1 MILAHDSQTSTSN
14 QGDTRM
20 ADRGGRTSRRAFL
33 QAAGSTLVLV
43 AAPRRA
49 AAQAALI
56 KLGTLT
62 PLTGAGG
69 SYGPSMRKAMEFV
82 AQEVNAAGGVL
93 GRPLQLASEDDQTNP
108 EAAVRAARKLIDVDK
123 VAAIMGTWASAVT
136 TAVAP
141 LCWESKTFLTTVSGS
156 DTITQ
161 LPHQGYLIRTQPNTN
176 LQIGKLAEFLIS
188 LKVKRVF
195 VLAAQTPFALPSQKR
210 LQELLPK
217 GGSELVGAVIYD
229 RDKTTF
235 RSEIDQALRAKPDMI
250 YLNGYTPDCTILVKE
265 LFKAGYTGAKVA
277 QGYAVNQK
285 LLDSVPAEVTDG
297 TYTATPSP
305 AVDSTGYK
313 RLAAFL
319 GSGDLDPY
327 SCQCHD
333 QISLVA
339 LAIARAKGEATGTTI
354 RDTVRKIAQGGGARV
369 DSAVQGLKLLA
380 QGKEINF
387 EGASGPC
394 DFTDIGDILD
404 CKIRFDQ
411 AQGAKFKVVK
421 LI

>member
-1 MILAHDSQTSTSN
+1 MR
-14 QGDTRM
+14 TRL
-20 ADRGGRTSRRAFL
+20 SRRDL
-33 QAAGSTLVLV
+33 LAGS
-43 AAPRRA
+43 A
-49 AAQAALI
+49 AALAVTALPRTLGAQSAPI

-69 SYGPSMRKAMEFV
+69 SYGPSMRKAMEYV

-93 GRPLQLASEDDQTNP
+93 GRQVQLVSEDDQTNP

-123 VAAIMGTWASAVT
+123 VTAVMGTWASAVT

-156 DTITQ
+156 DTITL

-176 LQIGKLAEFLIS
+176 LQIGKLGEFLVS
-188 LKVKRVF
+188 LKVKKVF
-195 VLAAQTPFALPSQKR
+195 VLAAQTPFALPSQNR
-210 LQELLPK
+210 LKEILPK
-217 GGSELVGAVIYD
+217 GGSELVGGVIYD
-229 RDKTTF
+229 KDKTTF
-235 RSEIDQALRAKPDMI
+235 RSEIDQALRTKPDMI
-250 YLNGYTPDCTILVKE
+250 YLNGYTPDVTIVMKE
-265 LFKAGYTGAKVA
+265 LYKAGYTGAKVA

-285 LLDSVPAEVTDG
+285 LLDSMPAEVSDG

-305 AVDSTGYK
+305 AVDSAGYK
-313 RLAAFL
+313 RLAKFL
-319 GSGDLDPY
+319 GASDLDPY

-333 QISLVA
+333 HISLVA
-339 LAIARAKGEATGTTI
+339 LAIARAKGEATGTTV
-354 RDTVRKIAQGGGARV
+354 RDTVRKISQGSGTKV
-369 DSAVQGLKLLA
+369 DSAVDGLKLLA

-404 CKIRFDQ
+404 CQIRFEQ
-411 AQGAKFKVVK
+411 AKGGKLAFVK
-421 LI
+421 MI

>member
-1 MILAHDSQTSTSN
+1 MPHRRARL
-14 QGDTRM
+14 
-20 ADRGGRTSRRAFL
+20 SRRAFL
-33 QAAGSTLVLV
+33 QAAGSTLAL
-43 AAPRRA
+43 AALPDPVT
-49 AAQAALI
+49 AQAAPI

-93 GRPLQLASEDDQTNP
+93 GRPLQLVSEDDQTNP

-176 LQIGKLAEFLIS
+176 LQIGKLGDFLIS

-217 GGSELVGAVIYD
+217 GGAELVGAVIYD
-229 RDKTTF
+229 KDKTTF
-235 RSEIDQALRAKPDMI
+235 RSEIDQTLRAKPDMI
-250 YLNGYTPDCTILVKE
+250 SLNGYTPDCTVLLKE

-285 LLDSVPAEVTDG
+285 LLDSIPAEVSDG

-305 AVDSTGYK
+305 AVDSAGYK

-319 GSGDLDPY
+319 GASDLDPY

-333 QISLVA
+333 QISLVV
-339 LAIARAKGEATGTTI
+339 LAIAKAKGEATGTAI
-354 RDTVRKIAQGGGARV
+354 RDTVRKIAQGGGAKV
-369 DSAVQGLKLLA
+369 DSAVAGLKLLA
-380 QGKEINF
+380 QGQEINY

-394 DFTDIGDILD
+394 DFTETGDILD

>member
-1 MILAHDSQTSTSN
+1 MPHRATPLT
-14 QGDTRM
+14 
-20 ADRGGRTSRRAFL
+20 RRALL
-33 QAAGSTLVLV
+33 QATG
-43 AAPRRA
+43 AALALAALPRA
-49 AAQAALI
+49 AAAQPAPI

-93 GRPLQLASEDDQTNP
+93 GRPIQLVSEDDQTNP
-108 EAAVRAARKLIDVDK
+108 EAAVRAARKLIDVDR

-176 LQIGKLAEFLIS
+176 LQIGKLGDFLVS

-195 VLAAQTPFALPSQKR
+195 VLAAQTPFAVPSQKR
-210 LQELLPK
+210 LTEILPR
-217 GGSELVGAVIYD
+217 GGGEVVGAVIYD
-229 RDKTTF
+229 KDKTTF

-250 YLNGYTPDCTILVKE
+250 YLNGYTPDCTVLMKE
-265 LFKAGYTGAKVA
+265 LFKAGYTGAKIA

-297 TYTATPSP
+297 TFTASPSP
-305 AVDSTGYK
+305 AVDSAGYK
-313 RLAAFL
+313 RLAQFL
-319 GSGDLDPY
+319 GSSDLDPY

-333 QISLVA
+333 HISLVA
-339 LAIARAKGEATGTTI
+339 LAIAKAGGDASGTAI
-354 RDTVRKIAQGGGARV
+354 RDAVRKISQGAGAKV
-369 DSAVQGLKLLA
+369 DSAVEGLKLLA
-380 QGKEINF
+380 QGKEINY

-404 CKIRFDQ
+404 CKIRVDQ
-411 AQGAKFKVVK
+411 AQAARFKFVK

>member
-1 MILAHDSQTSTSN
+1 M
-14 QGDTRM
+14 
-20 ADRGGRTSRRAFL
+20 
-33 QAAGSTLVLV
+33 QAAGATLVVTTLPRV
-43 AAPRRA
+43 AATQPA
-49 AAQAALI
+49 PI

-93 GRPLQLASEDDQTNP
+93 GRSIQLVSEDDQTNP

-176 LQIGKLAEFLIS
+176 LQIGKLAEFLIA

-195 VLAAQTPFALPSQKR
+195 VLAAQTPFAVPSQKR
-210 LQELLPK
+210 LTELLPR
-217 GGSELVGAVIYD
+217 GGGEVVGAVVYD
-229 RDKTTF
+229 KDKTTF
-235 RSEIDQALRAKPDMI
+235 RSEIDQALRTKPDMI
-250 YLNGYTPDCTILVKE
+250 YLNGYTPDSTVLLKE
-265 LFKAGYTGAKVA
+265 LFKAGYAGAKVA

-305 AVDSTGYK
+305 AVDSAGYK

-319 GSGDLDPY
+319 GSAELDPY

-333 QISLVA
+333 QISLVV
-339 LAIARAKGEATGTTI
+339 LAIARAKGDATGTAI
-354 RDTVRKIAQGGGARV
+354 RDTVRKIAQGSGVKV
-369 DSAVQGLKLLA
+369 DSAVQGLKQMA
-380 QGKEINF
+380 QGKEINY

-394 DFTDIGDILD
+394 DFTEIGDILD

-411 AQGAKFKVVK
+411 AQGAKFKLVK

>member
-1 MILAHDSQTSTSN
+1 M
-14 QGDTRM
+14 
-20 ADRGGRTSRRAFL
+20 
-33 QAAGSTLVLV
+33 
-43 AAPRRA
+43 
-49 AAQAALI
+49 
-56 KLGTLT
+56 
-62 PLTGAGG
+62 
-69 SYGPSMRKAMEFV
+69 
-82 AQEVNAAGGVL
+82 L
-93 GRPLQLASEDDQTNP
+93 GRPLQLVSEDDQTNP

-176 LQIGKLAEFLIS
+176 LQIGKLGDFLIS

-217 GGSELVGAVIYD
+217 GGAELVGAVIYD
-229 RDKTTF
+229 KDKTTF

-250 YLNGYTPDCTILVKE
+250 YLNGYTPDCTVLLKE

-285 LLDSVPAEVTDG
+285 LLDSVPAEVSDG

-305 AVDSTGYK
+305 PSTP
-313 RLAAFL
+313 RAT
-319 GSGDLDPY
+319 SGWPR
-327 SCQCHD
+327 SSAPA
-333 QISLVA
+333 ISIRTPA
-339 LAIARAKGEATGTTI
+339 SATI
-354 RDTVRKIAQGGGARV
+354 RSAWWCWRSRRPRARPP
-369 DSAVQGLKLLA
+369 ARRFA
-380 QGKEINF
+380 T
-387 EGASGPC
+387 PC
-394 DFTDIGDILD
+394 GRSPRAAAPRWTAPSPG
-404 CKIRFDQ
+404 
-411 AQGAKFKVVK
+411 
-421 LI
+421 

>member
-1 MILAHDSQTSTSN
+1 MRHRL
-14 QGDTRM
+14 
-20 ADRGGRTSRRAFL
+20 SRRDLLAT
-33 QAAGSTLVLV
+33 G
-43 AAPRRA
+43 A
-49 AAQAALI
+49 AAAAAAILPRPARAQQAPI

-69 SYGPSMRKAMEFV
+69 SYGPSMRRAMEYV

-93 GRPLQLASEDDQTNP
+93 GRQVQLVSEDDQTNP

-161 LPHQGYLIRTQPNTN
+161 LPHLGYLVRTQPNTN
-176 LQIGKLAEFLIS
+176 LQIGKLADFILS
-188 LKVKRVF
+188 VKSKRVF
-195 VLAAQTPFALPSQKR
+195 VLAAQTPFALPSQNR
-210 LQELLPK
+210 LKELLPK
-217 GGSELVGAVIYD
+217 GGAELVGAVIYD
-229 RDKTTF
+229 KDKTTF
-235 RSEIDQALRAKPDMI
+235 RSEIDQAIRAKPDMV
-250 YLNGYTPDCTILVKE
+250 YLNGYTPDVTIVMKE
-265 LFKAGYTGAKVA
+265 LFKAGYMGGKVA

-285 LLDSVPAEVTDG
+285 LLDSLPAEVTDG

-305 AVDSTGYK
+305 AVESAGYK
-313 RLAAFL
+313 RLAKFL
-319 GSGDLDPY
+319 GSADLDPY

-333 QISLVA
+333 HISLVV
-339 LAIARAKGEATGTTI
+339 LAIARAKGEATGTAV
-354 RDTVRKIAQGGGARV
+354 RDTVRKISQGSGAKV
-369 DSAVQGLKLLA
+369 DNAVEGLKLLA
-380 QGKEINF
+380 QGKEINY

-394 DFTDIGDILD
+394 DFTDTGDILD

-411 AQGAKFKVVK
+411 AQGAKFKFVTM
-421 LI
+421 I

>member
-1 MILAHDSQTSTSN
+1 M
-14 QGDTRM
+14 RM
-20 ADRGGRTSRRAFL
+20 FQDGVRLSRRALL
-33 QAAGSTLVLV
+33 QAAGSTLVIASLPRL
-43 AAPRRA
+43 AASQTTP
-49 AAQAALI
+49 I

-82 AQEVNAAGGVL
+82 AQEVNAAGGVR
-93 GRPLQLASEDDQTNP
+93 GRSVQLVSEDDQTNP

-123 VAAIMGTWASAVT
+123 VIAIMGTWASAVT

-161 LPHQGYLIRTQPNTN
+161 LPHQGYLIRTQPNTH
-176 LQIGKLAEFLIS
+176 LQIGKLAEFLIG
-188 LKVKRVF
+188 LKVKRLF
-195 VLAAQTPFALPSQKR
+195 VLGAQTPFAVPSQK
-210 LQELLPK
+210 LLTEQLPK
-217 GGSELVGAVIYD
+217 GGGEVVGGVVYD
-229 RDKTTF
+229 KDKTTF

-250 YLNGYTPDCTILVKE
+250 YLNGYTPDCTVLMKE
-265 LFKAGYTGAKVA
+265 LYKAGYTGAKIA

-285 LLDSVPAEVTDG
+285 LLDSVPPEVSDG

-305 AVDSTGYK
+305 AVDSSGYK

-319 GSGDLDPY
+319 GSAELDPY

-333 QISLVA
+333 QISLVV
-339 LAIARAKGEATGTTI
+339 LAIAKAHEATGTAI
-354 RDTVRKIAQGGGARV
+354 RDSVRKVSQGSGVKV
-369 DSAVQGLKLLA
+369 DSAVEGLKLLA
-380 QGKEINF
+380 QGKEINY

-411 AQGAKFKVVK
+411 AQGAKFKFVK
-421 LI
+421 MI

>member
-1 MILAHDSQTSTSN
+1 MFT
-14 QGDTRM
+14 
-20 ADRGGRTSRRAFL
+20 
-33 QAAGSTLVLV
+33 
-43 AAPRRA
+43 
-49 AAQAALI
+49 
-56 KLGTLT
+56 
-62 PLTGAGG
+62 
-69 SYGPSMRKAMEFV
+69 
-82 AQEVNAAGGVL
+82 
-93 GRPLQLASEDDQTNP
+93 
-108 EAAVRAARKLIDVDK
+108 K
-123 VAAIMGTWASAVT
+123 VPAIMGTWASAVT

-176 LQIGKLAEFLIS
+176 LQIGKLGEFLLS

-210 LQELLPK
+210 LQEILPR
-217 GGSELVGAVIYD
+217 GGAEVVGGVIYD
-229 RDKTTF
+229 KDKTTF
-235 RSEIDQALRAKPDMI
+235 RSEIDQALRGRPDMI
-250 YLNGYTPDCTILVKE
+250 YLNGYTPDCTILIKE

-285 LLDSVPAEVTDG
+285 LLDSMPAEVTDG
-297 TYTATPSP
+297 TYTASPSP
-305 AVDSTGYK
+305 AVDSAGYK

-319 GSGDLDPY
+319 GSSDLDPY

-333 QISLVA
+333 HVSLVVLA
-339 LAIARAKGEATGTTI
+339 LAKARGEASGTVI
-354 RDTVRKIAQGGGARV
+354 RDTVRKISQGAGAKV
-369 DSAVQGLKLLA
+369 DSAVEGLKLLA
-380 QGKEINF
+380 QGKEINY

-404 CKIRFDQ
+404 CKIRFDR
-411 AQGAKFKVVK
+411 AQGARFTFVK